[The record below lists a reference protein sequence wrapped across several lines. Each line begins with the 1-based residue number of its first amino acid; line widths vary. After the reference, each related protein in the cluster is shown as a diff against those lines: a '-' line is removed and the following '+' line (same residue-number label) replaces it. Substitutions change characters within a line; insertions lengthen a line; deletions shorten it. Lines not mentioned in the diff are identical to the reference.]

1 MPLTLSEI
9 KPGNSCRVVGWSSNL
24 SDRLLELGLIPGS
37 MIDVIRKAP
46 FGDPVVYK
54 VKNCQLA
61 ISRVDAARIFVRVLR
76 DARPQSPD
84 YDEKD

>member
-1 MPLTLSEI
+1 MPLKLSEI

-37 MIDVIRKAP
+37 SIEVIRKAP
-46 FGDPVVYK
+46 FGDPVAYK

-61 ISRVDAARIFVRVLR
+61 ISGVEAAHIYVQIL
-76 DARPQSPD
+76 
-84 YDEKD
+84 